1 MTGIERRR
9 PAIFI
14 GSSAEQ
20 YSVANAIQVLLD
32 FEYEPAVWSQD
43 IFRPS
48 SYAVIDLIRA
58 TRLYDFAVFVFAPDD
73 IVVKRGD
80 EAFAVRDNVIFEL
93 GVFMG
98 ALFPERCFIVVPR
111 GNEKLRLPT
120 DLLGFTPLTYRHDRH
135 DANILAAVGPACFQI
150 KREVDRLFPRPTAMV
165 EPLSAEAFISE
176 WNGSELSA
184 AREALRELPLDH
196 YGEEAQ
202 AIRPS
207 LKRVFRF
214 LEDMATAVMAGQAD
228 EGKLR
233 QTFERPVASL
243 WPHFFTLLAP
253 PNQADEWWEKRP
265 AKLAEI
271 YTRWT

>member
-1 MTGIERRR
+1 MTGLERRR

-20 YSVANAIQVLLD
+20 LGVANAIQVLLD
-32 FEYEPAVWSQD
+32 FEYEPKVWSQD

-48 SYAVIDLIRA
+48 SYAVIDLINS
-58 TRLYDFAVFVFAPDD
+58 TRSYDFAVFVFAPDD
-73 IVVKRGD
+73 MIVKRGS
-80 EAFAVRDNVIFEL
+80 EELAVRDNVIFEL

-120 DLLGFTPLTYRHDRH
+120 DLLGFTPLTYRHDRQ

-150 KREVDRLFPRPTAMV
+150 KREMDRLFPQPPTMP
-165 EPLSAEAFISE
+165 EPLSAEAFIND
-176 WNGSELSA
+176 WNGPELSA
-184 AREALRELPLDH
+184 ARKAIQELPLDH
-196 YGEEAQ
+196 YSEEALV
-202 AIRPS
+202 IRPS

-214 LEDMATAVMAGQAD
+214 LEDMATAVIAGQVD

-233 QTFERPVASL
+233 HAFETPVASL

-253 PNQADEWWEKRP
+253 PNQADEWWQKRP
-265 AKLAEI
+265 PKLAEI
-271 YTRWT
+271 YARWT